1 MIHVAIIG
9 YGYWG
14 PNLVRNFSA
23 IENCQVAAIVDLNA
37 VRLQAAQKAYPH
49 VSTTPDLEAV
59 LRDPQID
66 AVVIATP
73 VLSHYP
79 LAKAA
84 LQHQKHVLIEKPLTD
99 STAKAVELI
108 ELARR
113 QQKCLMVDHT
123 FLYTG
128 AVKKMKALIAGGALG
143 NIQYFDSVRINL
155 GLFQSDINVI
165 WDLAAHDVAILQHLI
180 PEPVSSVVATGI
192 SHTANQVENIAYLT
206 LYYPSNTIAHV
217 TVSWTSPVKIRKIL
231 IGGTQKMLV
240 FDDLEP
246 TEKVR
251 IYDTRYQ
258 INSDEAK
265 NKILVDYRIGD
276 VMIPKVE
283 MTEALKGLA
292 DDFLK
297 AITTGTE
304 PLSNAQSGLAVVRIL
319 EAADQSLKQRGKE
332 VVLETA

>member
-9 YGYWG
+9 FGYWG
-14 PNLVRNFSA
+14 PNLVRNFSTLD
-23 IENCQVAAIVDLNA
+23 NCQVAAIVDLNA
-37 VRLQAAQKAYPH
+37 ARLKTAQKAYPH
-49 VSTTPDLEAV
+49 ISTTPDLEAV

-99 STAKAVELI
+99 SAVKAVELI
-108 ELARR
+108 ELANR

-143 NIQYFDSVRINL
+143 EIQYFDSVRINL

-192 SHTANQVENIAYLT
+192 SHTANRVENIAYIT
-206 LYYPSNTIAHV
+206 LYYSSNTIAHV

-251 IYDTRYQ
+251 IYDTGYQ

-283 MTEALKGLA
+283 MTEALKGMA
-292 DDFLK
+292 EDFLK
-297 AITTGTE
+297 AITTGAE
-304 PLSNAQSGLAVVRIL
+304 PVSNVQSGLSVVRIL

-332 VVLETA
+332 VIIA